1 MPVSYQLETP
11 DFSREKLNPLVAA
24 QWLLLCGEEPEAQS
38 VLRSW
43 LDAGGD
49 REVVREY
56 LDHWLGLHGTLA
68 DSQFVMKAWLDSG
81 GEPEFVKGYLTEWL
95 KSYGGT
101 PDAGFIFKSWLNAGG
116 EREAVQPQ
124 MTRWLELHGLRLDAS
139 FVLGAWL
146 DTGVKSKKLI
156 EPFLLRWL
164 AQHDGAYETSF
175 VLCSWLVG
183 GGEPLRIKHHV
194 LSWLNN
200 HSALA
205 DSEYLIHRWL
215 QAAGDFEMVRE
226 PALARF
232 RAQRNSAEV
241 AFMTKFLARQPDLPS
256 EIVRELLAW
265 CQKFAWHKDAVSRL
279 ASLGAKLHRPELLD
293 EVDTTCHAVAE
304 ELLRAPNP
312 TAEQRAL
319 LVILFGQLSQGAA
332 LRARTSGLFLRW
344 LRSPTAFRF
353 QELGG
358 RSASL
363 AVQAQR
369 ADLVHY
375 LLDGVGTGELSLAG
389 DVEALR
395 RFFEWMTV
403 WPPSRRNKVRKL
415 IQEKAAPETILPEE
429 DEIPPE
435 EVASDSIP

>member
-11 DFSREKLNPLVAA
+11 DFSREALNPLVVA
-24 QWLLLCGEEPEAQS
+24 QWLLLCGDQPEAQT

-49 REVVREY
+49 KEAIREY
-56 LDHWLGLHGTLA
+56 FERWLELHGGLA
-68 DSQFVMKAWLDSG
+68 DSQFVMKAWLDAG
-81 GEPEFVKGYLTEWL
+81 GDPEFVRSHLTSWL
-95 KSYGGT
+95 KSYEGT
-101 PDAGFIFKSWLNAGG
+101 PDAGFIFKAWLNAGG

-139 FVLGAWL
+139 FVLTAWL

-156 EPFLLRWL
+156 EPFLVRWL
-164 AQHDGAYETSF
+164 ARHDGEYETSF
-175 VLCSWLVG
+175 VLCSWLAG
-183 GGEPLRIKHHV
+183 GGEPLRVKANV
-194 LSWLNN
+194 LAWLNN

-215 QAAGDFEMVRE
+215 QAGGDFELVRE

-232 RAQRNSAEV
+232 RAQRDSAEV

-256 EIVRELLAW
+256 EIVRELLTW
-265 CQKFAWHKDAVSRL
+265 CHRFAGHRDAVSRL

-293 EVDTTCHAVAE
+293 QVDTTCHAVAE
-304 ELLRAPNP
+304 ELLSAANP
-312 TAEQRAL
+312 TPEQRAL
-319 LVILFGQLSQGAA
+319 LVILFGQLSQGDA
-332 LRARTSGLFLRW
+332 LRARTSDLFLRW

-363 AVQAQR
+363 GVQAQR
-369 ADLVHY
+369 ADLVRY
-375 LLDGVGTGELSLAG
+375 VLDLVGTGELSLNG
-389 DVEALR
+389 DAEALR
-395 RFFEWMTV
+395 RFFDWMTV
-403 WPPSRRNKVRKL
+403 WPPNRRNKVRKL
-415 IQEKAAPETILPEE
+415 LVEKAAPETVFPEE
-429 DEIPPE
+429 
-435 EVASDSIP
+435 EVEAFDSFS